1 VFSIR
6 STGGREQACARFG
19 ALESPQPD
27 SKVQL
32 EVHVDARYI
41 GNGVP
46 VGLPT
51 QVSTSTPS
59 ITSLVQF
66 ATGSAEVLGAAVMAT
81 TTSLA
86 ATKSRRDR
94 ISR

>member
-1 VFSIR
+1 MFSIR

-19 ALESPQPD
+19 ALEPPEPD
-27 SKVQL
+27 AKGEL

-46 VGLPT
+46 VGVPT

-66 ATGSAEVLGAAVMAT
+66 ATALAEALGAAVTGNTAT
-81 TTSLA
+81 AA
-86 ATKSRRDR
+86 ATKSRPGR

>member
-6 STGGREQACARFG
+6 STGGHEQACARFG
-19 ALESPQPD
+19 ALEPPEPD
-27 SKVQL
+27 AKGESKSTLTPGTSVTVFAL
-32 EVHVDARYI
+32 
-41 GNGVP
+41 
-46 VGLPT
+46 GLPT

-66 ATGSAEVLGAAVMAT
+66 ATGSAEALGAAETAT

-86 ATKSRRDR
+86 ATTSRPDR